1 MEEQKPS
8 VMVLDMIASV
18 RGSGGAGANKADMVE
33 QLWQEWRELLVRH
46 DCVGLATCQISA
58 EGGNMLYPPYSAL
71 KDSKTGIQGA
81 TDVIIMMGSLDNPDA
96 QTIRGLSSPKNKF
109 AIAGKPSSFQAEAYF
124 DAARCVFDDGVPAA
138 PTGG

>member
-1 MEEQKPS
+1 M
-8 VMVLDMIASV
+8 
-18 RGSGGAGANKADMVE
+18 
-33 QLWQEWRELLVRH
+33 VRH
-46 DCVGLATCQISA
+46 DCIGMATVQISV

-109 AIAGKPSSFQAEAYF
+109 AAPGKPSCFQSEVYF
-124 DAARCVFDDGVPAA
+124 DGARCLFNDGAG
-138 PTGG
+138 T